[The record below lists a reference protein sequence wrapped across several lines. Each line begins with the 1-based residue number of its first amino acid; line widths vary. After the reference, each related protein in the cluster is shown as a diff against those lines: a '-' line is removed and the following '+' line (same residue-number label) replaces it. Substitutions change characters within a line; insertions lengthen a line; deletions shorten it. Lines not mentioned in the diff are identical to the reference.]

1 MALINH
7 RAREIHFKIVYYGP
21 SLGGK
26 TTNLRMLHERLPAD
40 RRGKMLSIATDHE
53 RTLFF
58 DFLPFALG
66 QIQGYT
72 TRIHLY
78 TTPGQ
83 AYYRLSRRA
92 VLQGLDGLVF
102 VADSHPARE
111 SANLESLEDLHE
123 HLGAIG
129 MTPEQLAKLAWVF
142 QYNKRDL
149 PAAMPIDRMRRAL
162 NRGGALEFEAAAS
175 EGRGVSETLRA
186 ICKGVIAQVNVT
198 GIPALAPPVT
208 ATPSAIAPTIVDPAA
223 PSTPSVRSVVRPA
236 PMPARAVVR
245 PAASAPFA
253 PREVAPVVR
262 PAAPATRP
270 AASAPFA
277 PREVT
282 PVVQP
287 AATVRP
293 AMPAETVTR
302 PRVPASDP
310 IVARPAAEA
319 AAPVQPVAQPLP
331 SAAPPARL
339 TRPRRRGSRTR
350 AARRSRG

>member
-129 MTPEQLAKLAWVF
+129 MTPEHLSKLAWVF

-162 NRGGALEFEAAAS
+162 NRSGAPEFEAAAS

-198 GIPALAPPVT
+198 GIPALAAAPAVAPVA
-208 ATPSAIAPTIVDPAA
+208 ATPAIVYPAA
-223 PSTPSVRSVVRPA
+223 PPVPSVRSVVRPA

-245 PAASAPFA
+245 PAAATTPYA
-253 PREVAPVVR
+253 PREAAPVVR
-262 PAAPATRP
+262 PAAPAARP

-277 PREVT
+277 PREAA
-282 PVVQP
+282 PV
-287 AATVRP
+287 VRP
-293 AMPAETVTR
+293 AAPAM
-302 PRVPASDP
+302 
-310 IVARPAAEA
+310 RPAAQA
-319 AAPVQPVAQPLP
+319 AAPVEPVAQPLP
-331 SAAPPARL
+331 SPPPPARV
-339 TRPRRRGSRTR
+339 TRPRRRGSRSR